1 MRNPFTSKRQE
12 KPFLSPLGR
21 QRTLPSITLPLALTV
36 CGGVVLV
43 LTFGTTLFGLQPGRV
58 AQGAGQSE
66 HRTASLP
73 EPPPPPAIDETG
85 DEEEEPA
92 LVTALP
98 DSPSSEDYGTVIEAA
113 DIDSDLEQDGS
124 ADDHAGPSD
133 PDLSDSDLSGPD
145 RTAMLPSPRPAGMAS
160 YAPETGNA
168 PAIDD
173 TPAAPT
179 AGGSAQAGM
188 RPAMVNRAVN
198 LRASPSNGGRVV
210 MVVPA
215 NARIEA
221 QENCRWCEISYQ
233 GSSGFIYRSFITYR

>member
-1 MRNPFTSKRQE
+1 MRNPFIPRRQE

-43 LTFGTTLFGLQPGRV
+43 LTFGTALFGLQQGRG

-73 EPPPPPAIDETG
+73 EPPPPPPAIDEAA
-85 DEEEEPA
+85 EEEPA
-92 LVTALP
+92 LVTAFP
-98 DSPSSEDYGTVIEAA
+98 DSPSSEDYGTVIEAT
-113 DIDSDLEQDGS
+113 DVDSDLEQDGS
-124 ADDHAGPSD
+124 
-133 PDLSDSDLSGPD
+133 DLSGSELSGPD
-145 RTAMLPSPRPAGMAS
+145 RTATLPSPRPAGIAS
-160 YAPETGNA
+160 YAPETPDA
-168 PAIDD
+168 PATGD
-173 TPAAPT
+173 AR
-179 AGGSAQAGM
+179 AGM

>member
-85 DEEEEPA
+85 DEEEPA

-113 DIDSDLEQDGS
+113 DIDSDLEQDGL
-124 ADDHAGPSD
+124 SD
-133 PDLSDSDLSGPD
+133 PDLSEPDLSGPD

-160 YAPETGNA
+160 YAPETPDA
-168 PAIDD
+168 
-173 TPAAPT
+173 PAAP
-179 AGGSAQAGM
+179 AASRSARAGM